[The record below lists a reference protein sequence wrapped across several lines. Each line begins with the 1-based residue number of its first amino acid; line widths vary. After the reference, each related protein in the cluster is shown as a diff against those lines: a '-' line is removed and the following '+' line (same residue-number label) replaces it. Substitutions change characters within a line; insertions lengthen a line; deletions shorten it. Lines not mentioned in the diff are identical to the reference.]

1 MFAWRRDRH
10 ANVYHCSIPILF
22 CFYGRNLSLMGG
34 AIALSKQVKHRE
46 RSRKAKVSHRT
57 HINAQGWQVQPIG
70 RPKIVDDQYLERLKE
85 LVSQS
90 PRQLGYPFQRWTA
103 NWLRRHL
110 EQETGT
116 VVSDRH
122 INRLLKQ
129 MGLSTRSQP
138 TICPTICHSLD
149 HADDQSKGQLDHQFD
164 NQVDH
169 SVDRQIDGQ
178 LDDQPSGQPIDGQP
192 IDGQPIDGQPIDG
205 QPIDGQLN
213 DQFIDQPD
221 DSQYRI
227 CQRHTQRDGSSS
239 AVATA
244 AITIGDLHPSTTP
257 KVLLL
262 LD

>member
-1 MFAWRRDRH
+1 VLAWQRYRH
-10 ANVYHCSIPILF
+10 TNIYTCSISVLLYF
-22 CFYGRNLSLMGG
+22 DRRNSSLMGG

-46 RSRKAKVSHRT
+46 RSRKPKVSRKAHT
-57 HINAQGWQVQPIG
+57 KPSGWQVQPIG

-138 TICPTICHSLD
+138 HSQPTCSQPTTLCYSLD
-149 HADDQSKGQLDHQFD
+149 HANAQLNGQFDDRFGRQLDRQPNDQLENQPSDQSSD
-164 NQVDH
+164 
-169 SVDRQIDGQ
+169 
-178 LDDQPSGQPIDGQP
+178 
-192 IDGQPIDGQPIDG
+192 
-205 QPIDGQLN
+205 QLN
-213 DQFIDQPD
+213 EQADEQTNEQPD
-221 DSQYRI
+221 DSKYRI
-227 CQRHTQRDGSSS
+227 RQRHTQSDGSSS
-239 AVATA
+239 EVAIA